1 MKETSLSPRV
11 SVPATTKVLLIDT
24 NRWPVTARLAIA
36 FTRMNCIVAAVCP
49 MPNHPIQKV
58 RGVQRVFRYSGH
70 SPLKSLR
77 RAIEAFDPDIVIPS
91 CDRSVLH
98 LHELHALSQQQ
109 GSSGEKIALLIE
121 RSLGPPES
129 FPVVSGRY
137 DLLIAARDEGILV
150 PETVAANTV
159 THLNQLIVAMN
170 KPWVIKADGTWGGRG
185 VRVAHSVTEANEHYL
200 ELTQPVRALDLIK
213 RLILD
218 HDRDFAL
225 LDWRRRRPAVI
236 AQSFIDGRPANCA
249 VVCWRGK
256 VLAGIAV
263 EVISAQGSKGPA
275 TIVQVVQ
282 GTEMLAAAEKIA
294 RRLSLSG
301 FFGLDFM
308 IENKTGATYLIEM
321 NPRCTPPCPL
331 PLANQRN
338 LAAAMLTQLTSQPL
352 PEDQPVIKESIIAY
366 FPQVRA
372 SVGELPDVNLRNS
385 IYHDIPQGEPEL
397 IRELLHPKSERSMAG
412 KLVDLSRRVWFQ
424 EKISKSCDFD
434 GATPPQVAAIADP
447 DGPV

>member
-1 MKETSLSPRV
+1 
-11 SVPATTKVLLIDT
+11 
-24 NRWPVTARLAIA
+24 
-36 FTRMNCIVAAVCP
+36 
-49 MPNHPIQKV
+49 
-58 RGVQRVFRYSGH
+58 
-70 SPLKSLR
+70 
-77 RAIEAFDPDIVIPS
+77 
-91 CDRSVLH
+91 
-98 LHELHALSQQQ
+98 
-109 GSSGEKIALLIE
+109 
-121 RSLGPPES
+121 
-129 FPVVSGRY
+129 
-137 DLLIAARDEGILV
+137 
-150 PETVAANTV
+150 
-159 THLNQLIVAMN
+159 
-170 KPWVIKADGTWGGRG
+170 
-185 VRVAHSVTEANEHYL
+185 
-200 ELTQPVRALDLIK
+200 
-213 RLILD
+213 
-218 HDRDFAL
+218 
-225 LDWRRRRPAVI
+225 VI

>member
-1 MKETSLSPRV
+1 MKNSLSPRV
-11 SVPATTKVLLIDT
+11 PVPAATKVLLIDT

-36 FTRMNCIVAAVCP
+36 FSRMNCIVAAVCP
-49 MPNHPIQKV
+49 PDHPIQKI
-58 RGVQRVFRYSGH
+58 REALRVFRYSGH

-77 RAIEAFDPDIVIPS
+77 RAIEAFDPDIVIPA

-98 LHELHALSQQQ
+98 LHELHALSQLK
-109 GSSGEKIALLIE
+109 GRAGEKLALLIE

-137 DLLIAARDEGILV
+137 DLLSAARDEGILV
-150 PETVAANTV
+150 PKTFAVNTAM
-159 THLNQLIVAMN
+159 HLNQLFVAMN

-200 ELTQPVRALDLIK
+200 ELIQPVRTLDLIR

-218 HDRDFAL
+218 HDRDFTL
-225 LDWRRRRPAVI
+225 LDWRRPQPAVI

-249 VVCWRGK
+249 IVCWQGK

-263 EVISAQGSKGPA
+263 EVISAQSSKGPA
-275 TIVQVVQ
+275 TVVQIVQ

-308 IENKTGATYLIEM
+308 IENETGATYLIEM

-331 PLANQRN
+331 PLANGRN
-338 LAAAMLTQLTSQPL
+338 LVAAILTQLTGQPL
-352 PEDQPVIKESIIAY
+352 PVDQPVISEGIIAY
-366 FPQVRA
+366 FPQVWA
-372 SVGELPDVNLRNS
+372 SAGELPDVTLRNS
-385 IYHDIPQGEPEL
+385 IYHDIPQWEPEL
-397 IRELLHPKSERSMAG
+397 IQELLHPKSERSVAG
-412 KLVDLSRRVWFQ
+412 KLVDLSRHVWFQ
-424 EKISKSCDFD
+424 KQIPKPCGFD
-434 GATPPQVAAIADP
+434 GALSAQVGAIADP
-447 DGPV
+447 DGPSL

>member
-1 MKETSLSPRV
+1 MKENNLSSRV
-11 SVPATTKVLLIDT
+11 SVPAATKVLLIDT

-49 MPNHPIQKV
+49 MPDHPIQKV
-58 RGVQRVFRYSGH
+58 RGVHRFFRYSGH

-77 RAIEAFDPDIVIPS
+77 RAIEAFDPNIVIPS

-98 LHELHALSQQQ
+98 LHELHALLQLQ
-109 GSSGEKIALLIE
+109 GSSGEQIALLIE

-137 DLLIAARDEGILV
+137 DLLSAARDEGILV
-150 PETVAANTV
+150 PKTVAVNTV
-159 THLNQLIVAMN
+159 AHLDQMIAAID
-170 KPWVIKADGTWGGRG
+170 KPWVFKADGTWGGRG
-185 VRVAHSVTEANEHYL
+185 VRVAHSITEATEHYL
-200 ELTQPVRALDLIK
+200 ELTQPVRTLDLIK

-225 LDWRRRRPAVI
+225 LDWRRSRPAVI

-249 VVCWRGK
+249 VACWQGK
-256 VLAGIAV
+256 ILAGIAV
-263 EVISAQGSKGPA
+263 EVISAQGPKGPA

-282 GTEMLAAAEKIA
+282 GTKMLATAEKIA

-308 IENKTGATYLIEM
+308 IENKTGVTYLIEM
-321 NPRCTPPCPL
+321 NPRCTPLCPL

-338 LAAAMLTQLTSQPL
+338 LVAAMLAQLTSQPL
-352 PEDQPVIKESIIAY
+352 SGDEYAIKESIIAY

-372 SVGELPDVNLRNS
+372 SVGELHDLNLRNS

-397 IRELLHPKSERSMAG
+397 IQELLHPKSERSLAG
-412 KLVDLSRRVWFQ
+412 RLVDILRRVWFQ
-424 EKISKSCDFD
+424 EKIPKSYDFS
-434 GATPPQVAAIADP
+434 GVMTSQVAAIVDP
-447 DGPV
+447 DAPV

>member
-1 MKETSLSPRV
+1 MKENNLSSRV
-11 SVPATTKVLLIDT
+11 SVPAATKVLLIDT

-49 MPNHPIQKV
+49 MPDHPIQKV
-58 RGVQRVFRYSGH
+58 RGVHRFFRYSGH

-77 RAIEAFDPDIVIPS
+77 RAIEAFDPNIVIPS

-98 LHELHALSQQQ
+98 LHELHALLQLQ
-109 GSSGEKIALLIE
+109 GSSGEQIALLIE

-137 DLLIAARDEGILV
+137 DLLSAARDEGILV
-150 PETVAANTV
+150 PKTVAVNTV
-159 THLNQLIVAMN
+159 AHLDQMIAAID
-170 KPWVIKADGTWGGRG
+170 KPWVFKADGTWGGRG
-185 VRVAHSVTEANEHYL
+185 VRVAHSITEATEHYL
-200 ELTQPVRALDLIK
+200 ELTQPVRTLDLIK

-225 LDWRRRRPAVI
+225 LDWRQSRPAVI

-249 VVCWRGK
+249 VACWQGK
-256 VLAGIAV
+256 ILAGIAV
-263 EVISAQGSKGPA
+263 EVISAQGPKGPA

-282 GTEMLAAAEKIA
+282 GTKMLATAEKIA

-308 IENKTGATYLIEM
+308 IENKTGVTYLIEM
-321 NPRCTPPCPL
+321 NPRCTPLCPL

-338 LAAAMLTQLTSQPL
+338 LVAAMLAQLTSQPL
-352 PEDQPVIKESIIAY
+352 SGDEYAIKESIIAY

-372 SVGELPDVNLRNS
+372 RVGELHDLNFRNS

-397 IRELLHPKSERSMAG
+397 IQELLHPKSERSLAG
-412 KLVDLSRRVWFQ
+412 RLVDILRRVWFQ
-424 EKISKSCDFD
+424 EKIPKSCDFS
-434 GATPPQVAAIADP
+434 GVMTSQVAAIVDP
-447 DGPV
+447 DAPV